1 MNLAD
6 KIHVNTRY
14 TRSINVERDRGSRS
28 IIDAYVPTVCGTNLL
43 DDVATALGPTDQ
55 PRAWSLV
62 GPYGSGKSSFALF
75 LHELL
80 GSKQGAKA
88 VATKTLAAGRPDLA
102 RRFARQRTW
111 CRVVLT
117 GSEEPLLKRL
127 VVALD
132 ESATRF
138 WAGKPG
144 RRPLVTEEIRQARN
158 ARKVTNRRVLELVDA
173 LQLAVEQAGAGG
185 LLIVIDELGKFLEH
199 EARQGGEGVFLLQEI
214 AERAFCGRR
223 ANLMLFVLLH
233 QGFDLYARG
242 MGEKLKNDW
251 AKVQGRFQSVSFVET
266 SEQTLRVVAA
276 AFSNSLTEAQR
287 LSIRNRTGRIA
298 RAIGAANGLP
308 VGLDEETA
316 TEIFAACY
324 PVHPISLLVLPA
336 LCQKFAQN
344 ERTLFGYLGS
354 REPHGFRDSIGS
366 LNKVGDW
373 VYPSEVYDYFVHNQP
388 AVLADPL
395 THRRWA
401 EVVTAVERTEN
412 VNERGETDDECA
424 NTSSALAKTIGVLN
438 LISHSSGLKA
448 SGAMLRHL
456 FPTKKMFEQAA
467 KRLVDASVVQYR
479 RFSGEYRVWQG
490 TDFDIDE
497 RTELERQK
505 LGQFELARI
514 LNDREEPE
522 PVVARRHSVRT
533 GALRYFEV
541 AFVDSESSKLADLG
555 VGSNA
560 RIVFFLEERK
570 DDETDFDDA
579 RESAEPHE
587 IWVLCRNGTEIR
599 AVIADLRA
607 LEGVQRGSQELASD
621 PVAAREIR
629 ERLESAKIAEQDVIN
644 TLIGD
649 PGVSDWY
656 WRNERLQ
663 VPNQRALQIMLS
675 GVMDRIYD
683 KAPVILNELVNRERL
698 SSQAAAARNKL
709 FQHMLDHHDRPGLG
723 IRKYPPE
730 RAIYRS
736 VLEHGRLH
744 VKTELGWRFVQP
756 CGADPLNLRPAWTR
770 MDEMFALSEA
780 ERISPKRL
788 MDELAASPFG
798 VKRGVF
804 PILFLHYYLLH
815 RDEIAFYEEGIYSP
829 RLTYEHLE
837 RLVRRPDLFAF
848 QRFRVEGARARL
860 FDEYSRALFGETKE
874 SVQLLDLA
882 RPLSGLF
889 LDLDEHAKKTRRLS
903 DTTLR
908 VRQAYFL
915 SKSPEQLL
923 FEGLPEACGFD
934 PESDLSGFAETLIR
948 ALRELKGAQTALIE
962 QMRSAIYES
971 FGIPE
976 TTPIDEL
983 RHLLRG
989 RCHRLDQYTLDVRGL
1004 RSFIRHVSDR
1014 KPSADQ
1020 WFRRILLFLGR
1031 KPAEKWT
1038 DQDRDTAEY
1047 RLSEFSGRLLDLE
1060 KLRLHDDAKPGRD
1073 AGINEVILLKTVTEG
1088 DGEIDEVVSLSRHAD
1103 TAIADAR
1110 ERINDIV
1117 AEVDDPQLALALVAR
1132 LTNDFLTRYR
1142 RSHQSKRESGDGIR
1156 EVG

>member
-43 DDVATALGPTDQ
+43 DDVAKALGPTDQ

-88 VATKTLAAGRPDLA
+88 VATKALAAECPDLA
-102 RRFARQRTW
+102 RRFARQRPW

-117 GSEEPLLKRL
+117 GSEEPLSRRL

-132 ESATRF
+132 ESAKSF

-144 RRPLVTEEIRQARN
+144 RRPVVIKEIRRARK
-158 ARKVTNRRVLELVDA
+158 ARKVTNRRLLELVDA
-173 LQLAVEQAGAGG
+173 LQIAVEQAGAGG
-185 LLIVIDELGKFLEH
+185 LLIVIDELGKFLEY

-266 SEQTLRVVAA
+266 PEQTLRVVAA
-276 AFSNSLTEAQR
+276 AFSNSLTESQR
-287 LSIRNRTGRIA
+287 LSVRKRIGRIV
-298 RAIGAANGLP
+298 RAVSASNGLP
-308 VGLDEETA
+308 SGLSEETA
-316 TEIFAACY
+316 TEIFAKCY
-324 PVHPISLLVLPA
+324 PMHPISLLVLPV

-344 ERTLFGYLGS
+344 ERTLFSYLGS
-354 REPHGFRDSIGS
+354 REPHGFRDSVGS

-373 VYPSEVYDYFVHNQP
+373 VYPSEVYDYFVQNQP

-401 EVVTAVERTEN
+401 EVVTAVERTET
-412 VNERGETDDECA
+412 VGESDRTDDKCDDK
-424 NTSSALAKTIGVLN
+424 SSVLAKTIGVLN
-438 LISHSSGLKA
+438 LIARNSGPKA
-448 SGAMLRHL
+448 SGPILRHL
-456 FPTKKMFEQAA
+456 FPTKKAFEEAV
-467 KRLVDASVVQYR
+467 KLLIDASIVQYR

-497 RTELERQK
+497 RTQEEREK
-505 LGQFELARI
+505 LGQFDLAAA
-514 LNDREEPE
+514 LNDAGEVE
-522 PVVARRHSVRT
+522 PVVARRHSVKT
-533 GALRYFEV
+533 GALRYFEIE
-541 AFVDSESSKLADLG
+541 FVDAGSWKLAPRVDP
-555 VGSNA
+555 
-560 RIVFFLEERK
+560 RIVFFLAESV
-570 DDETDFDDA
+570 DDESVFDDA
-579 RESAEPHE
+579 RKSAGWHD
-587 IWVLCRNGTEIR
+587 IWVLCRNGTAIR
-599 AVIADLRA
+599 SVITDVKA

-629 ERLESAKIAEQDVIN
+629 ERLEAAKVAERDII
-644 TLIGD
+644 TSLIGELGD
-649 PGVSDWY
+649 SDWY
-656 WRNERLQ
+656 WRKEHLSVPSQRTLQ
-663 VPNQRALQIMLS
+663 STLS
-675 GVMDRIYD
+675 DVMDCIYD
-683 KAPVILNELVNRERL
+683 KSPVILNELVNRERL

-709 FQHMLDHHDRPGLG
+709 FQHMLDHHDRPGLD
-723 IRKYPPE
+723 IQKYPPE

-736 VLEHGRLH
+736 VLEHGGLH
-744 VKTELGWRFVQP
+744 KKTKLGWRFVKP
-756 CGADPLNLRPAWTR
+756 RRADLLNLRPAWTR
-770 MDEMFALSEA
+770 MDELFELSEA
-780 ERISPKRL
+780 EPISTKRL
-788 MDELAASPFG
+788 MDELAAPPFG

-815 RDEIAFYEEGIYSP
+815 RDEIAFYDEGIYAP
-829 RLTYEHLE
+829 RLKYEHVE

-848 QRFRVEGARARL
+848 QRFRVEGQRARL
-860 FDEYSRALFGETKE
+860 FDEYSRALFDETKE
-874 SVQLLDLA
+874 SLQLLDLA

-889 LDLDEHAKKTRRLS
+889 LDLDDHAKKTRRLS

-908 VRQAYFL
+908 VRQAFFL

-923 FEGLPEACGFD
+923 FERLPEACGFD
-934 PESDLSGFAETLIR
+934 PESDLAGFSEALVG
-948 ALRELKGAQTALIE
+948 ALRELKGAQSALIE
-962 QMRSAIYES
+962 HMRSTIYES

-976 TTPIDEL
+976 SIPTDEL

-989 RCHRLDQYTLDVRGL
+989 QCHRLERYTLDVHGL
-1004 RSFIRHVSDR
+1004 KSFIRHISDR
-1014 KPSADQ
+1014 ELSDDE

-1031 KPAEKWT
+1031 KPSDKWT
-1038 DQDRDTAEY
+1038 DQDCENAKY
-1047 RLSEFSGRLLDLE
+1047 RLSEFSGRMLDLE
-1060 KLRLHDDAKPGRD
+1060 KLRLHDDKMSKHD
-1073 AGINEVILLKTVTEG
+1073 AGPNEAILLKTVTKG
-1088 DGEIDEVVSLSRHAD
+1088 DGEIDEVVSLNRHAD
-1103 TAIADAR
+1103 AAIADAR

-1132 LTNDFLTRYR
+1132 LTSDFLTQYR
-1142 RSHQSKRESGDGIR
+1142 RSHQSKRESGNEFRD
-1156 EVG
+1156 VG